1 MSENKMPLSMILS
14 ACVSIVATLLLV
26 LLILL
31 AIIPTAYNMLIT
43 LIEIFGII
51 IFVLIAAYFFVAIAI
66 EKRI

>member
-1 MSENKMPLSMILS
+1 MILS
-14 ACVSIVATLLLV
+14 ACVSIVATSLLV

-31 AIIPTAYNMLIT
+31 AIIPTAYNVLIT

-66 EKRI
+66 EKRL